1 MELNL
6 ILLLLYMYCVCRRSN
21 GERGLLSLTSDGGEG
36 TQGPAT
42 AATEI
47 ESMCSTLEDDGHRV
61 SSYPSDRYHGT
72 SKVHVQCI
80 GTCTCTQF
88 AAPLQT
94 VARPSA
100 LGPPAPAALCAS
112 AIHHLIQ
119 QRREQQKV
127 QKPED

>member
-1 MELNL
+1 MSRWNGIEFNPFAV
-6 ILLLLYMYCVCRRSN
+6 IYMYCVCRRSN

-72 SKVHVQCI
+72 SNVHVQCI
-80 GTCTCTQF
+80 GTCRSTQF
-88 AAPLQT
+88 SPRLSKQSP
-94 VARPSA
+94 RI
-100 LGPPAPAALCAS
+100 CAS
-112 AIHHLIQ
+112 AIHH
-119 QRREQQKV
+119 R
-127 QKPED
+127 P